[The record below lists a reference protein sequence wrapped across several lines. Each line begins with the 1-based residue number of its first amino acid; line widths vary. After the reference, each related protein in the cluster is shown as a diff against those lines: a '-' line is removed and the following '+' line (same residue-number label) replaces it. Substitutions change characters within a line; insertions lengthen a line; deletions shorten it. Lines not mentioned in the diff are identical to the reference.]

1 MLAAKYPVAG
11 DQKLRPKS
19 GRRPLQP
26 KNFQANPIVD
36 SWKAKPKKER
46 VEVSP
51 VSGQGELNK
60 EKHRVLAAPTKIG
73 SFDASLA
80 EELSA
85 IRKRL
90 ERLRVDRERTEKM
103 LKEKDDIFDLQ
114 MKELEKR
121 AEIQKN
127 LEIEVDR
134 LYRLNQLH
142 SQSLR
147 YSPIRSLRE
156 KLSAKKAPESGSQE
170 LKNEVREESV
180 GENALQEVISPAS
193 PELVQ
198 EKK

>member
-36 SWKAKPKKER
+36 SARPKPKKER

-60 EKHRVLAAPTKIG
+60 EKHRVLAASTTIG

-114 MKELEKR
+114 MKELEER
-121 AEIQKN
+121 AEIQKK

-147 YSPIRSLRE
+147 FSPIRSLRE
-156 KLSAKKAPESGSQE
+156 KLSAKKAPESESQE
-170 LKNEVREESV
+170 LENEVREESV
-180 GENALQEVISPAS
+180 GENALQEIISPAS
-193 PELVQ
+193 PEIVQ